1 MQIKQCI
8 TQTQK
13 SVRLFIKR
21 KVETAPLFFNNKNA
35 PKGIWYVKRNDGGK
49 GGI

>member
-21 KVETAPLFFNNKNA
+21 KVETASLFFFVMVFYIILFIK
-35 PKGIWYVKRNDGGK
+35 IF
-49 GGI
+49 